1 MPLVLVLVGM
11 YRRIRVQGRELRRE
25 TWCFLPRVQSPVNDD
40 VVVWLCER
48 VRARTTLYK
57 RERERERM
65 EVERAEVGGSAWSE
79 RLPADLLEKIVC
91 MSGDARAIGFAAL
104 QCSMVCR
111 SWRETLVATR
121 RARWMAAIELRHV
134 REEQRQCEKMQQ
146 RRKVAKGSTKV
157 LAQSRSAPLLG
168 METTRLPKLV
178 LAACRVGN
186 PSALALAAEWLQTA
200 GDIHLA
206 LRTWRR
212 AARLGSAVAQVWLGE
227 LIIEGDIEYLL
238 ESHTAH
244 SRTSS
249 GSTSHRLYAA
259 DGPLPSHNAVAST
272 EDIRS
277 AIASML
283 RGGRNTS
290 DSIGDDDDDD
300 TKPSGGGDGG
310 YSAGDKCMSVLEKMK
325 MLKKERDMRV
335 SGALDAQCVEE
346 LQDTT
351 QAVLY
356 LQKAVRNTSAERHDI
371 AVAATLLGF
380 SHLDGP
386 TSSNST
392 AVQWFK
398 VAAENGSVTAEETL
412 GWMYNT
418 GQFGD

>member
-1 MPLVLVLVGM
+1 MKDV
-11 YRRIRVQGRELRRE
+11 
-25 TWCFLPRVQSPVNDD
+25 C
-40 VVVWLCER
+40 VVVVVCASVY
-48 VRARTTLYK
+48 VRRRRTLYK
-57 RERERERM
+57 RERERERERM
-65 EVERAEVGGSAWSE
+65 EVEHAEGTESAWSA

-91 MSGDARAIGFAAL
+91 MSGDARAIGIAAL

-111 SWRETLVATR
+111 SWRETLVAKR

-134 REEQRQCEKMQQ
+134 REEQRRCEEMQQ
-146 RRKVAKGSTKV
+146 RRMVAIGSTKA
-157 LAQSRSAPLLG
+157 LAQSHSAPLLG
-168 METTRLPKLV
+168 METSRLPKLV
-178 LAACRVGN
+178 LAACRAGN

-212 AARLGSAVAQVWLGE
+212 AARLGSAVAQVTLGK
-227 LIIEGDIEYLL
+227 LIIEGDLDSLL
-238 ESHTAH
+238 ESHRAH
-244 SRTSS
+244 SRMSS
-249 GSTSHRLYAA
+249 RSSSHRLYAA
-259 DGPLPSHNAVAST
+259 GGSRGSAAAF
-272 EDIRS
+272 EDINS

-283 RGGRNTS
+283 RSGRSTS
-290 DSIGDDDDDD
+290 DSLGDDDNGAQPLRD
-300 TKPSGGGDGG
+300 SGC
-310 YSAGDKCMSVLEKMK
+310 SAGDKCMGILEKMK

-335 SGALDAQCVEE
+335 SGSLDAQCVEE

-351 QAVLY
+351 QAVVY
-356 LQKAVRNTSAERHDI
+356 LQKAVRNASAERHDI

-392 AVQWFK
+392 AVEWFK
-398 VAAENGSVTAEETL
+398 VAAENGSASAEETL